1 MTDKKN
7 ADYEIGYKKPPVH
20 TRWKKGECPNPSG
33 RRKRRAEMPDFA
45 EIAAKELAATV
56 KVNGTGESI
65 SKFQAAFRQL
75 LNGAAK
81 GDLASQRLLPVWIAW
96 AMSKAKDEPIAAGR
110 ESNDVAAEI
119 DAMLSDMNA
128 KLKKE
133 K

>member
-1 MTDKKN
+1 MPVKKK
-7 ADYEIGYKKPPVH
+7 ADYEVGYKKPPVH

-45 EIAAKELAATV
+45 EIAAKELTATV
-56 KVNGTGESI
+56 RVNGRGESI

-96 AMSKAKDEPIAAGR
+96 AMSKAKDEP
-110 ESNDVAAEI
+110 ETKDPDSKDVEAEI
-119 DAMLSDMNA
+119 DAMLRDMND

>member
-1 MTDKKN
+1 MPDKKK
-7 ADYEIGYKKPPVH
+7 ADYEVGYKKPPAH
-20 TRWKKGECPNPSG
+20 TRWRKGECPNPSG

-45 EIAAKELAATV
+45 EIAAKELTATV
-56 KVNGTGESI
+56 TVNGTGESI

-96 AMSKAKDEPIAAGR
+96 AMSKAKDEPVTDGR
-110 ESNDVAAEI
+110 DAKDAEKEL